1 MCPRDAQDRGA
12 VALRH
17 ADAFRRAVGELDRD
31 QPCDTGELGLR
42 DRLELSGNRENEDR
56 RIGRVHRR
64 VVPLA
69 LVIRRDVRG
78 DVERDHVLG
87 VIARLEGREE
97 NGRAAAVRRIAREP
111 LERALD
117 ALVVGD
123 VRDVEAG
130 ARVPG
135 AVPLRGE
142 PALPVPRVIR
152 VTVEVDGDV
161 VGVREPERR
170 HRARDDGAGRVHHE
184 PSHQERHRRHGL
196 VHGRGAALAR
206 SHDPPRDQHRNERD
220 QHRGVL
226 LERED
231 GQRIERRAD
240 RREHDVRE
248 RSRERRIGD
257 RALRERVHDRRCR
270 QQGGY
275 EHQRR
280 EDECRAERGATRESH
295 AP

>member
-1 MCPRDAQDRGA
+1 MYPRHAQDRGA
-12 VALRH
+12 VALRR

-31 QPCDTGELGLR
+31 EPCDTGELGLR
-42 DRLELSGNRENEDR
+42 DRLELSGNREDEDR

-87 VIARLEGREE
+87 VIARLEGREK

-123 VRDVEAG
+123 VRDVEAA

-135 AVPLRGE
+135 TVTLRGE

-161 VGVREPERR
+161 VLVRETERS
-170 HRARDDGAGRVHHE
+170 HRARDDGAGGVHHE
-184 PSHQERHRRHGL
+184 PSH
-196 VHGRGAALAR
+196 
-206 SHDPPRDQHRNERD
+206 
-220 QHRGVL
+220 
-226 LERED
+226 
-231 GQRIERRAD
+231 
-240 RREHDVRE
+240 
-248 RSRERRIGD
+248 
-257 RALRERVHDRRCR
+257 
-270 QQGGY
+270 
-275 EHQRR
+275 
-280 EDECRAERGATRESH
+280 
-295 AP
+295 